1 MKRVI
6 LLAMGVALAGC
17 AAQAP
22 VPSDRF
28 YRFADPEPSAA
39 RREAPLIEHL
49 AVEELRGNGLY
60 AERPLVYS
68 TDEGRRRLEQYH
80 YDYWLEAPPR
90 LLQGHLIAYFRG
102 AGLASQV
109 SRPEAGPAEQAVVGG
124 YIDCFEKH
132 MATAPRVVVCLE
144 LHLKRPGDD
153 GPLLARRY
161 DASVSVDGEGMEAD
175 LKAYEEALDQ
185 VLAAFLGDISRIEGK
200 VGGPDGLTAAE

>member
-1 MKRVI
+1 
-6 LLAMGVALAGC
+6 
-17 AAQAP
+17 
-22 VPSDRF
+22 
-28 YRFADPEPSAA
+28 
-39 RREAPLIEHL
+39 
-49 AVEELRGNGLY
+49 
-60 AERPLVYS
+60 
-68 TDEGRRRLEQYH
+68 
-80 YDYWLEAPPR
+80 
-90 LLQGHLIAYFRG
+90 
-102 AGLASQV
+102 
-109 SRPEAGPAEQAVVGG
+109 
-124 YIDCFEKH
+124 